1 MTFTRAT
8 IRKLRHAL
16 GLTQESFA
24 HEVGVS
30 VSQVSRWESG
40 LAKPSRLAQRR
51 LAEIQATQLS
61 AREVA

>member
-1 MTFTRAT
+1 MTFTPTA

-30 VSQVSRWESG
+30 VSNVNRWENG
-40 LAKPSRLAQRR
+40 HARPSRLAQRR
-51 LAEIQATQLS
+51 LAEIHDTYLS
-61 AREVA
+61 AREVG